1 MKEVTLVR
9 AVVAVLLAAMTGATL
24 LFASAAGHPVGE
36 SPIQPALPIRLCTVT
51 IESLTAAPPTP
62 VDEGERSVV
71 LTLRNAGAEPINV
84 QGIELAWPAET
95 NGALMEVR
103 LGEVVLW
110 RGWEPASPAVVG
122 ALAATSAVA
131 PTLRP
136 GGTAT
141 LTLVFAQ
148 APVAQEPYVVVVA
161 LDGGCRA
168 AYSTRLP
175 RLTCGQAVEP
185 PRVGG
190 TVVEFIVHN
199 RSDSPTTL
207 RAMQVAWPAETNG
220 ALHKLTL
227 DGKVVWAGLERAS
240 PATLLLPAVQ
250 HIPIEPGASARLG
263 LEFALSAAQKPYT
276 LALFFSVRPTDG
288 GFGCVAGWSSQG
300 EGAVCSMSP
309 EAFSVDGNVL
319 WLDLRNGAELPA
331 LLAGLEVFWPQGE
344 NRVLRE
350 VRLDNASLWRG
361 EATENPALITP
372 AVLATTVSLPLIQP
386 GQVGRLGLVFGQ
398 EAAAAPYTVAA
409 ALAQGCQV
417 VASTRAVAP
426 SCQVEAGEFV
436 VSGNEARLSL
446 RNPGPNPATVG
457 RLQVYWSVVENQ
469 ALTEVRLGTTVLWRG
484 RETTSPTTVELTAE
498 VVGLQPGETKPLTLV
513 FEAPTAAPRHYIVLI
528 SFAEGCK
535 AFFSTREMEEACQVE
550 VEGLR
555 VEEGVVR
562 VSLHNSGPVAAE
574 PVTLELDWPVDRTG
588 ALLNVDL
595 NGRTVWA
602 GVANV
607 SPTLVRLNSD
617 VMASPSLPPD
627 GRAVLSLTFE
637 SPHPVPQPYTLSVAF
652 SGGCRAFFTNAVAVT
667 PSRLTRFE
675 GPIRDLPEAL
685 LGPWVVDKT
694 TVEVDER
701 TVVTP
706 SNVEPAIGDWA
717 QVTALS
723 RPSGIP
729 LALRVHLTP
738 AIRRGE
744 VEFQGVIQAVV
755 DPSHFVIDSRVVI
768 TETNTRVDGQ
778 PAVGQVAQVQ
788 GILNP
793 DGSVLATSLV
803 VESPVARTERTEF
816 EGRIESFSLDLPA
829 PWIIGGITVT
839 VEAKTVITGIPRV
852 GAIAEVVAHQQ
863 KTGGLVA
870 DSIEVKE
877 LAVAGSRAP
886 LRGII
891 QALPD
896 SSLLGDWRI
905 LGEGGTLLIVRVDAS
920 TFVDESKGRAQVGA
934 AVILYVEMV
943 DGGLHALRITVLRPS
958 EASVSPGP
966 PHPKRWPGLQGA
978 YPASVWTTGE
988 LVSHPESAED
998 ARAPTLTVSPDG
1010 VVHVV
1015 WEEGP
1020 FLYHRYRDHGVW
1032 SQPAFVATGEA
1043 PALTIGPDGAVHLV
1057 WSNEFGG
1064 NYEIYY
1070 SVWDEAGWSLPR
1082 NVSHTSGV
1090 SLAPEVAV
1098 GDDGVRHVVWTDNTP
1113 GYPVVYHASSSD
1125 GLIWSTFPI
1134 PSGSGLAPVVALGS
1148 QETITRVLHVAW
1160 QDADEVT
1167 GRYEVFHTQW
1177 DGVDWSLPEN
1187 VSDSP
1192 SRDSR
1197 LPDLTTGPDGKAH
1210 LVWEEVAEAA
1220 EVYYSGGRQG
1230 AWSLQEDVSES
1241 GVDSLLPSLA
1251 VDEEGNRHVAWDE
1264 VSEVLSRAWR
1274 GGSWGDRDMVAANP
1288 AGISDPAL
1296 WVGPGPVLHI
1306 AWAEAGESGRWR
1318 VYYSFR
1324 RLPAAHFL
1332 YLPLITRSS
1341 P

>member
-1 MKEVTLVR
+1 MKKVTLAQ

-24 LFASAAGHPVGE
+24 LFASAAEHPAGE
-36 SPIQPALPIRLCTVT
+36 SPIQPALPIRLCTVA
-51 IESLTAAPPTP
+51 IESLTVAPPSP

-71 LTLRNAGAEPINV
+71 LTLRNAGTEAINV
-84 QGIELAWPAET
+84 QGIELAWPAAT

-103 LGEVVLW
+103 LGEMVLW

-122 ALAATSAVA
+122 TLAATSAAA

-175 RLTCGQAVEP
+175 RLTCGQVVEP
-185 PRVGG
+185 PRVEG
-190 TVVEFIVHN
+190 TVVEFTVHN
-199 RSDSPTTL
+199 RSDSPATL
-207 RAMQVAWPAETNG
+207 RVVQVAWPVETNG

-227 DGKVVWAGLERAS
+227 DGKMVWAGLVRAS
-240 PATLLLPAVQ
+240 PATLPWLAVQ
-250 HIPIEPGASARLG
+250 HTQLEPGASARLG
-263 LEFALSAAQKPYT
+263 LEFTAPAAQKPYT
-276 LALFFSVRPTDG
+276 LALLFSARPTDG
-288 GFGCVAGWSSQG
+288 DFGCVAGWSSQG
-300 EGAVCSMSP
+300 EGAVCSLSP

-319 WLDLRNGAELPA
+319 WLDLHNQAELPA
-331 LLAGLEVFWPQGE
+331 LLAGLEIFWPQEE

-361 EATENPALITP
+361 EATENPALIRP
-372 AVLATTVSLPLIQP
+372 AVLATIATPPFIQP

-398 EAAAAPYTVAA
+398 EAAAAQYTLAA

-436 VSGNEARLSL
+436 VSGSEARLNL

-457 RLQVYWSVVENQ
+457 RLQLYWPVVENQ
-469 ALTEVRLGTTVLWRG
+469 ALTEVRLGATVLWRG
-484 RETTSPTTVELTAE
+484 HQTTSPTTVELTAE
-498 VVGLQPGETKPLTLV
+498 VVGLLPGETKPLTLV
-513 FEAPTAAPRHYIVLI
+513 FQTPAAAPRHYIVLI

-535 AFFSTREMEEACQVE
+535 AFFSTRQVEGACQVE

-574 PVTLELDWPVDRTG
+574 PMTLELDWPVDRTG

-595 NGRTVWA
+595 NGRTVWT
-602 GVANV
+602 GMVNV

-617 VMASPSLPPD
+617 VMASLSLPPD

-637 SPHPVPQPYTLSVAF
+637 SALPAPQPYTLSVAF

-685 LGPWVVDKT
+685 LGPWVVGET

-706 SNVEPAIGDWA
+706 GNVEPAIGDWA

-723 RPSGIP
+723 RPSGPP

-738 AIRRGE
+738 GVRRGE

-755 DPSHFVIDSRVVI
+755 DAGHFVIDARVVI
-768 TETNTRVDGQ
+768 TDTNTRVNGQ
-778 PAVGQVAQVQ
+778 PAVGQVAHVQ

-803 VESPVARTERTEF
+803 VESPVAKTERTEF

-829 PWIIGGITVT
+829 PWLIGGITVT

-852 GAIAEVVAHQQ
+852 GAIAEVVAHQR
-863 KTGGLVA
+863 KTEGLVA

-886 LRGII
+886 LRGVI
-891 QALPD
+891 QALPE

-905 LGEGGTLLIVRVDAS
+905 LGDGGTLLIVRVDAG

-943 DGGLHALRITVLRPS
+943 DGGLHALRITVLRQS

-966 PHPKRWPGLQGA
+966 STHLKRWPGLQGA
-978 YPASVWTTGE
+978 HPASVWTMGE
-988 LVSHPESAED
+988 PVSDPQAADD
-998 ARAPTLTVSPDG
+998 ARAPTLAVSPDG

-1043 PALTIGPDGAVHLV
+1043 PALTAGPDGVVHLV

-1070 SVWDEAGWSLPR
+1070 STWGEAGWSLPR

-1134 PSGSGLAPVVALGS
+1134 PSGSGLAPVVAIGF
-1148 QETITRVLHVAW
+1148 QEMITQVVHVAW
-1160 QDADEVT
+1160 QDEDEVT
-1167 GRYEVFHTQW
+1167 GRYEVFHSQW

-1192 SRDSR
+1192 SHDSR
-1197 LPDLTTGPDGKAH
+1197 LPDLTTGPDDKAH
-1210 LVWEEVAEAA
+1210 LVWEEGGDAA

-1241 GVDSLLPSLA
+1241 EVDSLLPSLA
-1251 VDEEGNRHVAWDE
+1251 VDEKGNRHVAWDE

-1274 GGSWGDRDMVAANP
+1274 GGSWGGREMVAENP

-1296 WVGPGPVLHI
+1296 WVGPGAVLHI
-1306 AWAEAGESGRWR
+1306 TWAEASESGRWQ

-1324 RLPAAHFL
+1324 RLPADNFL
-1332 YLPLITRSS
+1332 YLPLIKKN